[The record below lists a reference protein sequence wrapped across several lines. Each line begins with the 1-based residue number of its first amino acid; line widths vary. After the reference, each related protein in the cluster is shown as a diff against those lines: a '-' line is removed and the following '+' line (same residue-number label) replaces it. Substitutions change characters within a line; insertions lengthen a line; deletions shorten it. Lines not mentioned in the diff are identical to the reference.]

1 MICEQC
7 KFWKKMSPDCG
18 QCRRYAPR
26 IIIDEDIVLDN
37 VGWDWALT
45 TKYDWC
51 GEFQAKEKVQ
61 S

>member
-1 MICEQC
+1 
-7 KFWKKMSPDCG
+7 MSPDCG